1 MPRRRDRR
9 DVRGVRAGFR
19 EAGRSGMAT
28 AKCPVC
34 NWEIKDKGTEVKVG
48 NKKVAVC
55 CDDCAKKVQT
65 NPDKYAKARS

>member
-1 MPRRRDRR
+1 
-9 DVRGVRAGFR
+9 
-19 EAGRSGMAT
+19 MAT